1 MFFLSLLFSDS
12 LFRLSFPIVSL
23 AQSQG
28 AMRQSGYSDTATN
41 EVHAALSVLAKY
53 GVLGI
58 GVGLQN
64 GTHQSPLS
72 FLGVSEL
79 QQSSAAAAAANAAS
93 GVYGAVGQLNLDSYL
108 HGAGTATPRTSI
120 ERYDATFDPFRH
132 PGTQAATPMSINNN
146 AFGLT
151 SASALNAAA
160 AAQSLGSLSKSP
172 TPAEMTTSKEKN
184 VEIPEV
190 IVGAILGKSPPATLD
205 SRFQRDRPLTNP
217 ITTAVRERAIIAG
230 HHLLSSHFEFSHRRT
245 AFY

>member
-1 MFFLSLLFSDS
+1 
-12 LFRLSFPIVSL
+12 
-23 AQSQG
+23 
-28 AMRQSGYSDTATN
+28 MRQSGYSDTATS
-41 EVHAALSVLAKY
+41 EVHAALAVLAKY

-64 GTHQSPLS
+64 GTHTTPLS

-79 QQSSAAAAAANAAS
+79 QQSSAAAAAATAAT

-108 HGAGTATPRTSI
+108 HGAGTATPRTSL

-160 AAQSLGSLSKSP
+160 AAAQSMGSLSKSP
-172 TPAEMTTSKEKN
+172 TPAETNSNKEKN

-190 IVGAILGKSPPATLD
+190 IVGAILGKCC
-205 SRFQRDRPLTNP
+205 
-217 ITTAVRERAIIAG
+217 
-230 HHLLSSHFEFSHRRT
+230 
-245 AFY
+245 

>member
-1 MFFLSLLFSDS
+1 
-12 LFRLSFPIVSL
+12 
-23 AQSQG
+23 
-28 AMRQSGYSDTATN
+28 MRQSGYSDTATT
-41 EVHAALSVLAKY
+41 EVHAALAVLAKY

-64 GTHQSPLS
+64 GTHTTPLS
-72 FLGVSEL
+72 FLGVPEL
-79 QQSSAAAAAANAAS
+79 QQTTAAAAAATAAT

-132 PGTQAATPMSINNN
+132 PGTQAATPISINNN

-151 SASALNAAA
+151 SATALNAAA
-160 AAQSLGSLSKSP
+160 AQTLGSLSKSP

-190 IVGAILGKSPPATLD
+190 IVGAILGKSAL
-205 SRFQRDRPLTNP
+205 SRTVTSTFIQRHSPSLTNQ
-217 ITTAVRERAIIAG
+217 IQKRAIIAG
-230 HHLLSSHFEFSHRRT
+230 HHLN
-245 AFY
+245 Y